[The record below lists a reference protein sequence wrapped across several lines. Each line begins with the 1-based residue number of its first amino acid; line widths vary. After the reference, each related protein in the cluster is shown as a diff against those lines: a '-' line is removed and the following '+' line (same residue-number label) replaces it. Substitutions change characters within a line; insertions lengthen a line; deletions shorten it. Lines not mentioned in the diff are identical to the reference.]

1 MKSIDNVNNESE
13 WKLFLNVMLKS
24 HVHIL
29 FAPEEFEMFKELFEM
44 KTE

>member
-1 MKSIDNVNNESE
+1 MKSIANVSNESE
-13 WKLFLNVMLKS
+13 WKLFLNVMFKS

-29 FAPEEFEMFKELFEM
+29 FSLEEFEMFKELFEM